1 MHEEDD
7 FLWGLGVAGVEAAV
21 HGRTSVALPHATPVG
36 VPLLRRPGTGFAHRF
51 QQGEDR
57 GGPGPPIFRA
67 TKTSAF
73 SMNKGM
79 RQLF

>member
-57 GGPGPPIFRA
+57 GGRA
-67 TKTSAF
+67 LQFLEQQKQVRF
-73 SMNKGM
+73 
-79 RQLF
+79 Q